1 MISDAELAMEVV
13 VDERGLVGRE
23 AGAGRGTE
31 SMRSWEMSKV
41 VFRKVSRP
49 VGDWGTVMASMGER
63 VWRASCRAAIPT
75 IGTLW

>member
-1 MISDAELAMEVV
+1 MISEAELAMEVV
-13 VDERGLVGRE
+13 VEERGRLGRE

-31 SMRSWEMSKV
+31 SMRSWEVSKV

-49 VGDWGTVMASMGER
+49 EGDSGTETASMGER
-63 VWRASCRAAIPT
+63 VWRAFCRAAMPS

>member
-13 VDERGLVGRE
+13 VEERGRVGRA

-31 SMRSWEMSKV
+31 SMRSWEVSKV

-49 VGDWGTVMASMGER
+49 VGDWGTVVASMGER
-63 VWRASCRAAIPT
+63 VWRASWRAAMPE
-75 IGTLW
+75 IGTSW